1 MDDGEPSTGSSCSSG
16 GGGGGNWTNEKH
28 MNFLNSMEATFV
40 RTMLIENNNS
50 SSLHRHHLR
59 LDRYLPDSLESTL
72 DSAESR
78 RQKKNS
84 PIGAAASSDSVGSRS
99 IMGSGVERKRSRRLA
114 MASSQTRT
122 QNIQTSNSPSN
133 DQVVPQLDKRSG
145 DKDERDPR
153 RAC

>member
-1 MDDGEPSTGSSCSSG
+1 MDDGEPSTGSSCSS
-16 GGGGGNWTNEKH
+16 GGGNWTNEKH

-50 SSLHRHHLR
+50 SSLHRRHHLR

-78 RQKKNS
+78 RQKSS
-84 PIGAAASSDSVGSRS
+84 PIGAAASSDSSVGSRS

-114 MASSQTRT
+114 MSSSQTRT